1 MELVIWRAEVAT
13 VHRPAVFLARAACS
27 TAAGAAAEAE

>member
-1 MELVIWRAEVAT
+1 MELVIWRAEMAAVPAARERAT
-13 VHRPAVFLARAACS
+13 PS

>member
-1 MELVIWRAEVAT
+1 MELVVRRAEVAA
-13 VHRPAVFLARAACS
+13 VQRPTLARAARS